1 MRTLILRTSATL
13 ITVLVP
19 FLLIM
24 TSIRIL
30 FTPFFVQLEYR
41 SPGFPDDP
49 YGFTLEDRLHWSR
62 VSLEYLLNN
71 AEINYL
77 ADQRLPDGSPL
88 YNERELSHML
98 DVKILVQQMIR
109 AWTGL
114 LLIMIV
120 AGMIAWRLNWISG
133 FLRALANGGKLTLA
147 LIVIILV
154 AVAISFRQL
163 FTYFHMLFFVGDTWL
178 FNYSD
183 NLIRLFPMRFWQDGF
198 IAMGV
203 ITILGAVILILI
215 DHKWSKKF

>member
-1 MRTLILRTSATL
+1 MNISITRITTILVALLI
-13 ITVLVP
+13 P
-19 FLLIM
+19 FFLIM
-24 TSIRIL
+24 TAIRIL

-62 VSLEYLLNN
+62 VSLEYLMNN
-71 AEINYL
+71 AEISYL

-88 YNERELSHML
+88 YNERELDHML
-98 DVKILVQQMIR
+98 DVKILVQQMIIVWR
-109 AWTGL
+109 VL
-114 LLIMIV
+114 LVVLIGI
-120 AGMIAWRLNWISG
+120 GMAAWRLKWMPG
-133 FLRALANGGKLTLA
+133 FLKALSNGGKLTLA
-147 LIVIILV
+147 LIAFILTAV
-154 AVAISFRQL
+154 AVSFRQL

-203 ITILGAVILILI
+203 ITILGALTLII
-215 DHKWSKKF
+215 INNKWNKKA